1 MIRNNY
7 IAYGLW
13 FLGGLLGLVGLP
25 IGGGLHRIYCGK
37 FISGFAQIAL
47 YWLGAFTVWFLV
59 GFVFLLFW
67 GIWWL
72 ADLFFIGLWVEDLNG
87 DVSETK
93 DADYAEKIRSVE
105 ALYELYQ
112 KGAISKEARPML
124 HIGKNNTR

>member
-72 ADLFFIGLWVEDLNG
+72 VDLFFIGLWVEDLNG

-112 KGAISKEARPML
+112 KGAISKEEYE
-124 HIGKNNTR
+124 TRKDILMRN

>member
-72 ADLFFIGLWVEDLNG
+72 ADLFFIWLWVEDLNG

-112 KGAISKEARPML
+112 KGAISKEEYESRKDILMR
-124 HIGKNNTR
+124 N

>member
-72 ADLFFIGLWVEDLNG
+72 VDLFFIGLWVEDLNG

-93 DADYAEKIRSVE
+93 DADYAEKSE
-105 ALYELYQ
+105 ALKRFMSFIKKARFQ
-112 KGAISKEARPML
+112 KKSMKPEKIF
-124 HIGKNNTR
+124 

>member
-112 KGAISKEARPML
+112 KGAISKEEYE
-124 HIGKNNTR
+124 TRKDILMRN

>member
-47 YWLGAFTVWFLV
+47 FWLGAMTLILLGL
-59 GFVFLLFW
+59 GFVFWFFW

-72 ADLFFIGLWVEDLNG
+72 IDLFLVGIWVEDLNNEANMQQ
-87 DVSETK
+87 DIN
-93 DADYAEKIRSVE
+93 YANKIRSVE
-105 ALYELYQ
+105 ALHDLLK
-112 KGAISKEARPML
+112 KGIISQAEFEARKDIL
-124 HIGKNNTR
+124 LKI

>member
-87 DVSETK
+87 DVSTQK
-93 DADYAEKIRSVE
+93 DNDYAEKIRSVE

-112 KGAISKEARPML
+112 KGAISKEEYEARKDILMR
-124 HIGKNNTR
+124 N

>member
-37 FISGFAQIAL
+37 FISGFVQIAL

-112 KGAISKEARPML
+112 KGAISKEEYEARKDILMR
-124 HIGKNNTR
+124 N

>member
-72 ADLFFIGLWVEDLNG
+72 VDLFFIGLWVEDING
-87 DVSETK
+87 DVGEKNDTE
-93 DADYAEKIRSVE
+93 YAEKIRSVE

-112 KGAISKEARPML
+112 KGAISKEEYEARKDILMR
-124 HIGKNNTR
+124 N

>member
-13 FLGGLLGLVGLP
+13 FLGGLLGLIGLP

-47 YWLGAFTVWFLV
+47 YWLGYFTVWFLV

-72 ADLFFIGLWVEDLNG
+72 VDLFFIGLWVEDLNG

-112 KGAISKEARPML
+112 KGAISKEEYE
-124 HIGKNNTR
+124 TRKDILMRN

>member
-7 IAYGLW
+7 ISYGLW

-72 ADLFFIGLWVEDLNG
+72 VDLFFIGLWVEDLNG

-112 KGAISKEARPML
+112 KGAISKEEYEARKDILMR
-124 HIGKNNTR
+124 N

>member
-72 ADLFFIGLWVEDLNG
+72 VDLFFIGLWVEDLNG
-87 DVSETK
+87 DVSEAK

-112 KGAISKEARPML
+112 KGAISKEEYEARKDILMR
-124 HIGKNNTR
+124 N

>member
-72 ADLFFIGLWVEDLNG
+72 ADLFFVGLWVEDLNG
-87 DVSETK
+87 DVG
-93 DADYAEKIRSVE
+93 EKNDTEYRQE
-105 ALYELYQ
+105 
-112 KGAISKEARPML
+112 KNFGAANGIYL
-124 HIGKNNTR
+124 

>member
-13 FLGGLLGLVGLP
+13 FLGGLLGLIGLP

-72 ADLFFIGLWVEDLNG
+72 ADLFFVGLWVEDLNG

-112 KGAISKEARPML
+112 KGAISKEEYEARKDILMR
-124 HIGKNNTR
+124 N

>member
-7 IAYGLW
+7 IANGLW

-72 ADLFFIGLWVEDLNG
+72 VDLFFIGLWVEDLNG

-112 KGAISKEARPML
+112 KGAISKEEYE
-124 HIGKNNTR
+124 TRKDILMRN

>member
-47 YWLGAFTVWFLV
+47 YWLGAFTV
-59 GFVFLLFW
+59 
-67 GIWWL
+67 
-72 ADLFFIGLWVEDLNG
+72 
-87 DVSETK
+87 
-93 DADYAEKIRSVE
+93 
-105 ALYELYQ
+105 
-112 KGAISKEARPML
+112 
-124 HIGKNNTR
+124 

>member
-13 FLGGLLGLVGLP
+13 FLGGLLGLIGLP

-112 KGAISKEARPML
+112 KGAISKEEYE
-124 HIGKNNTR
+124 TRKDILMRN

>member
-87 DVSETK
+87 DVSTQK
-93 DADYAEKIRSVE
+93 DSDYAEKIRSVE

-112 KGAISKEARPML
+112 KGAISNEEYE
-124 HIGKNNTR
+124 TRKDILMRN

>member
-7 IAYGLW
+7 VAYGLW
-13 FLGGLLGLVGLP
+13 FLGGLLGLIGLP

-112 KGAISKEARPML
+112 KGAISKEEYE
-124 HIGKNNTR
+124 TRKDILMRN

>member
-72 ADLFFIGLWVEDLNG
+72 VDLFFIGLWVEDLNG
-87 DVSETK
+87 DVSTQK
-93 DADYAEKIRSVE
+93 DNDYAEKIRSVE

-112 KGAISKEARPML
+112 KGAISKEEYEARKDILMR
-124 HIGKNNTR
+124 N

>member
-72 ADLFFIGLWVEDLNG
+72 ADLFFVGLWVEDLNG
-87 DVSETK
+87 DVGEKNDTE
-93 DADYAEKIRSVE
+93 YAEKIRSVE

-112 KGAISKEARPML
+112 KGAISKEEYEARKDILMR
-124 HIGKNNTR
+124 N

>member
-7 IAYGLW
+7 IAYGIW
-13 FLGGLLGLVGLP
+13 FLGGLLGLIGLP

-112 KGAISKEARPML
+112 KGAISKEEYE
-124 HIGKNNTR
+124 TRKDILMRN

>member
-112 KGAISKEARPML
+112 KGAISKEEYEARKDILMR
-124 HIGKNNTR
+124 N

>member
-7 IAYGLW
+7 VAYGLW
-13 FLGGLLGLVGLP
+13 FLGGLLGLIGLP

-72 ADLFFIGLWVEDLNG
+72 VDLFFIGLWVEDLNG

-112 KGAISKEARPML
+112 KGAISKEEYEARKDILMR
-124 HIGKNNTR
+124 N

>member
-7 IAYGLW
+7 VAYGLW

-72 ADLFFIGLWVEDLNG
+72 VDLFFIGLWVEDLNG

-112 KGAISKEARPML
+112 KGAISKEEYE
-124 HIGKNNTR
+124 TRKDILMRN

>member
-47 YWLGAFTVWFLV
+47 YWFGAFTVWFLV

-72 ADLFFIGLWVEDLNG
+72 ADLFFVGLWVEDLNG
-87 DVSETK
+87 DVGEKNDTE
-93 DADYAEKIRSVE
+93 YAEKIRSVE

-112 KGAISKEARPML
+112 KGAISKEEYEARKDILMR
-124 HIGKNNTR
+124 N

>member
-7 IAYGLW
+7 VAYGLW
-13 FLGGLLGLVGLP
+13 FLGGLLGLIGLP

-72 ADLFFIGLWVEDLNG
+72 VDLFFIGLWVEDLNG

-112 KGAISKEARPML
+112 KGAISKEEYE
-124 HIGKNNTR
+124 TRKDILMRN

>member
-13 FLGGLLGLVGLP
+13 FLGGLLGLIGLP

-47 YWLGAFTVWFLV
+47 YWLGYFTVWFLV

-112 KGAISKEARPML
+112 KGAISKEEYEARKDILMR
-124 HIGKNNTR
+124 N

>member
-72 ADLFFIGLWVEDLNG
+72 VDLFFIGLWVEDLNG

-93 DADYAEKIRSVE
+93 DADYTEKIRSVE

-112 KGAISKEARPML
+112 KGAISKEEYEARKDILMR
-124 HIGKNNTR
+124 N

>member
-59 GFVFLLFW
+59 GFVFLIFW

-72 ADLFFIGLWVEDLNG
+72 VDLFFIGLWVEDLNG

-112 KGAISKEARPML
+112 KGAISKEEYEARKDILMR
-124 HIGKNNTR
+124 N

>member
-72 ADLFFIGLWVEDLNG
+72 ADLFFVGVWVEDLNG
-87 DVSETK
+87 DVGEKNDTE
-93 DADYAEKIRSVE
+93 YAEKIRSVE

-112 KGAISKEARPML
+112 KGAISKEEYEARKDILMR
-124 HIGKNNTR
+124 N

>member
-72 ADLFFIGLWVEDLNG
+72 VDLFFIGLWVEDLNG

-112 KGAISKEARPML
+112 KGAISKEEYEVRKDILMR
-124 HIGKNNTR
+124 N

>member
-13 FLGGLLGLVGLP
+13 FLGGLLGLVGLS

-72 ADLFFIGLWVEDLNG
+72 VDLFFIGLWVEDLNG

-112 KGAISKEARPML
+112 KGAISKEEYEARKDILMR
-124 HIGKNNTR
+124 N

>member
-13 FLGGLLGLVGLP
+13 FLGGLLGLIGLP

-47 YWLGAFTVWFLV
+47 YWLGYFTVWFLV

-112 KGAISKEARPML
+112 KGAISKEEYE
-124 HIGKNNTR
+124 TRKDILMRN

>member
-13 FLGGLLGLVGLP
+13 FLGGLLGLIGLP

-72 ADLFFIGLWVEDLNG
+72 VDLFFIGLWVEDLNG

-112 KGAISKEARPML
+112 KGAISKEEYE
-124 HIGKNNTR
+124 TRKDILMRN

>member
-59 GFVFLLFW
+59 GFVFLLFPL
-67 GIWWL
+67 IFQDQDHWL
-72 ADLFFIGLWVEDLNG
+72 QKQVKA
-87 DVSETK
+87 
-93 DADYAEKIRSVE
+93 IRRVC
-105 ALYELYQ
+105 
-112 KGAISKEARPML
+112 M
-124 HIGKNNTR
+124 KNIIFYS

>member
-47 YWLGAFTVWFLV
+47 YWLGYFTVWFLV

-112 KGAISKEARPML
+112 KGAISKEEYEARKDILMR
-124 HIGKNNTR
+124 N

>member
-13 FLGGLLGLVGLP
+13 FLGGLLGLIGLP

-72 ADLFFIGLWVEDLNG
+72 VDLFFIGLWVEDLNG
-87 DVSETK
+87 DVSTQK
-93 DADYAEKIRSVE
+93 DNDYAEKIRSVE

-112 KGAISKEARPML
+112 KGAISKEEYEARKDILMR
-124 HIGKNNTR
+124 N